1 MYSVTPSDVLRALK
15 KFKRL
20 AKQDLL
26 ASELTSEPEF
36 WREQAEARR
45 ATYDALMALVESEGV
60 EAAHR
65 YAIDEHASLPLLGSE
80 GETAKEK
87 GKRQALQMFLAV
99 LGVEQSMTSDESAA
113 AGVEDEQMSL
123 EASS

>member
-1 MYSVTPSDVLRALK
+1 MFNVTPADALRALK

-26 ASELTSEPEF
+26 ATELTSDPDF
-36 WREQAEARR
+36 WRSQAQARR
-45 ATYDALMALVESEGV
+45 ATYDTLMALVESEGV

-65 YAIDEHASLPLLGSE
+65 YAVDEHASLPLLGSA
-80 GETAKEK
+80 GETAAVK
-87 GKRQALQMFLAV
+87 GKKQALRMFFAI
-99 LGVEQSMTSDESAA
+99 LGTEQPLTARQPTVT
-113 AGVEDEQMSL
+113 GTEDEQVSL